1 VTTAQADIASAK
13 EALAIAQLDLVES
26 SVTSPIKGVVQSRTV
41 QQGEYLQPGA
51 VLATLLQRFPM
62 LVRAEVSETDAPR
75 LQAGMTASVTLRESK
90 YTFTA
95 KLTLIAGAADQTT
108 RMVPITGQF
117 DATETSEHI
126 GRLRPGAS
134 CQVNIPVGTAHDA
147 IIVPSLAIAPTET
160 GNVVFILDPKTSTV
174 HQVAI
179 ETGMHTSDG
188 GIELTR
194 GVNAGQTM
202 VVRGIEPLSE
212 GAPVKVNSTLS
223 EQQALVP
230 PDAGVASAPV
240 TPSNGASAGSG
251 LGSGGGSG
259 K

>member
-1 VTTAQADIASAK
+1 
-13 EALAIAQLDLVES
+13 
-26 SVTSPIKGVVQSRTV
+26 VTSPIQGVVQSRTV

-62 LVRAEVSETDAPR
+62 LMRAEVSEADAPR
-75 LQAGMTASVTLRESK
+75 LKPGMTANVTLRESK
-90 YTFTA
+90 YSFTA

-117 DATETSEHI
+117 DVTEKSEHI
-126 GRLRPGAS
+126 GRLRPGSS
-134 CQVNIPVGTAHDA
+134 CEVNIPVGTSHDA
-147 IIVPSLAIAPTET
+147 IIVPSLAIAPTEK
-160 GNVVFILDPKTSTV
+160 GNVVFILDPQTSTV

-240 TPSNGASAGSG
+240 TPTNGSATSASAGSG
-251 LGSGGGSG
+251 SG